1 MGKLALNYMQD
12 CKKHISYKMQLNH
25 VGAYLNVGLTSKYCR
40 KTPMPSFAFSVIL
53 ALNEGQ
59 AMSGN
64 LNRKQ
69 L

>member
-1 MGKLALNYMQD
+1 
-12 CKKHISYKMQLNH
+12 MQLNH
-25 VGAYLNVGLTSKYCR
+25 VGAYLNVDLTSKYRC

-64 LNRKQ
+64 LNKKQ
-69 L
+69 LWENGIITSWML